1 MDAKLNWVNV
11 LRKFYDDLNPK
22 VDKLLKEGGSNI
34 KMSNDELLGE
44 DLNTGGKVYKSVTKY
59 GPVVKLVNGDNV
71 KYASVKRPLKLD
83 KISLKEALEL
93 LKFPKKVGDIDKKEV
108 ILNNGKFG
116 LYVSYD
122 GKNYPVSNENMSI
135 NEIKEIIMKKDKN
148 VLNEFKIDDKTYSI
162 RDGKYGPYIS
172 YKKGKKL
179 EFVSIPKNRNIKN
192 LKEKDILDII
202 NKKS

>member
-1 MDAKLNWVNV
+1 
-11 LRKFYDDLNPK
+11 
-22 VDKLLKEGGSNI
+22 
-34 KMSNDELLGE
+34 MSNDELLGE
-44 DLNTGGKVYKSVTKY
+44 DLSTGGKVYKSVTKY
-59 GPVVKLVNGDNV
+59 AIWVVKLVNGDNV

-122 GKNYPVSNENMSI
+122 GKNYPVSKEDMSI
-135 NEIKEIIMKKDKN
+135 NEIKEIISKKDKN

-162 RDGKYGPYIS
+162 RDGKYNC
-172 YKKGKKL
+172 
-179 EFVSIPKNRNIKN
+179 F
-192 LKEKDILDII
+192 II
-202 NKKS
+202 